1 MPYKSKN
8 TSHDSKSQKGDPTN
22 HGTSKA
28 GMKTTGGPDAID
40 RSEEIVAKHL
50 DENEQPVPEAIT
62 HPNRNLHKPDINKP
76 SYGGS

>member
-8 TSHDSKSQKGDPTN
+8 TSHDSKSQKGQPTDE
-22 HGTSKA
+22 GISKA
-28 GMKTTGGPDAID
+28 GMKTAGSPEEIQ
-40 RSEEIVAKHL
+40 RSEEIAEKFL
-50 DENEQPVPEAIT
+50 DDNGDPAPEAIT

>member
-8 TSHDSKSQKGDPTN
+8 TSHDSKSNKGEPTN

-28 GMKTTGGPDAID
+28 GAKSTGGPEDIQ
-40 RSEEIVAKHL
+40 RSEDLVAKHL
-50 DENEQPVPEAIT
+50 DDFERPVPEART
-62 HPNRNLHKPDINKP
+62 HPNRNTNKPNIDKP

>member
-8 TSHDSKSQKGDPTN
+8 TSHDSKSQKGEPT
-22 HGTSKA
+22 GEGISKA
-28 GMKTTGGPDAID
+28 GAKTTGGPDAID
-40 RSEEIVAKHL
+40 RSEEIAERFL
-50 DENEQPVPEAIT
+50 DENGNPAPEAIT